1 MFTVRDGLRPVEF
14 SGEQLSSVS
23 TETERSVRWVELE
36 LYWAHPSEK
45 MPAGGYFVHIIGQS
59 VVYHKHESSCNT
71 GVATQMRELPEDAEP
86 CQVCRPPSYSVDLLA
101 DASASVRGNSTL
113 VVDLESSRHTL
124 YRSIGP
130 REQSALGIVQQMQRR
145 PSAPA
150 QRLLETAAQ
159 KDKHIAAAMAV
170 AETL

>member
-23 TETERSVRWVELE
+23 TETERSLRWVELE

-59 VVYHKHESSCNT
+59 VVYHKHESTCNT
-71 GVATQMRELPEDAEP
+71 GVATQVSDLPEDAEP
-86 CQVCRPPSYSVDLLA
+86 CQVCRPPSYSLLA
-101 DASASVRGNSTL
+101 DAAL

>member
-23 TETERSVRWVELE
+23 TETDRSLRWVELE

-45 MPAGGYFVHIIGQS
+45 MPDGGYFVHIVGQS
-59 VVYHKHESSCNT
+59 VVYHRHESACNT
-71 GVATQMRELPEDAEP
+71 GVATLRKDLPEDAEP
-86 CQVCRPPSYSVDLLA
+86 CQVCRPPANSA
-101 DASASVRGNSTL
+101 ASVEADLAYPGR

-130 REQSALGIVQQMQRR
+130 REQSAMGIVQQMQRR

-159 KDKHIAAAMAV
+159 KDKFIAAAMAV

>member
-23 TETERSVRWVELE
+23 TETQKSLRWVELE

-59 VVYHKHESSCNT
+59 VVYHQHESTCNT
-71 GVATQMRELPEDAEP
+71 GVATQLEELPEDAEP
-86 CQVCRPPSYSVDLLA
+86 CQVCRPSRMASMMTVDPLA
-101 DASASVRGNSTL
+101 

-159 KDKHIAAAMAV
+159 KDKHIAAALAV